1 MYSGQTI
8 DLARIASD
16 YDIDHIYP
24 QSLVKDDSL
33 ENRVLVKRELNDA
46 KADRYPIGEG
56 IRTQMRAFWADL
68 RKRGF
73 IGEEKYR
80 RLTRNTPFTDSE
92 RAGFYCPPAGRNR
105 SAAKIVADL
114 LKRRYG
120 DNRVVY
126 VKAGNVAAFR
136 RHSGCCRTVRSAR
149 REMQGRA
156 DATGSALCQVPPGQR
171 LPPRQDAYLNIVV
184 GNVYHLKFTSNPLF
198 FVRTAERYSM
208 NRVFD
213 GNVVRGGET
222 AWKAGEEGSIGTV
235 RRMMRKNNIL
245 VSRFAREVTGG
256 LFDQLIVSSQKGS
269 NLAPSSRATRG

>member
-1 MYSGQTI
+1 MTRHSCASDKLYLYFIQQGKCMYSGQTI

-105 SAAKIVADL
+105 SGGQD
-114 LKRRYG
+114 RR
-120 DNRVVY
+120 RSF
-126 VKAGNVAAFR
+126 KAPLWGQPGRLCQSRQCSCFSPGTAVAAGR
-136 RHSGCCRTVRSAR
+136 YAVLGGS
-149 REMQGRA
+149 MQGRA

-171 LPPRQDAYLNIVV
+171 LPPRQRMLI
-184 GNVYHLKFTSNPLF
+184 LTSLS
-198 FVRTAERYSM
+198 AM
-208 NRVFD
+208 
-213 GNVVRGGET
+213 
-222 AWKAGEEGSIGTV
+222 SIT
-235 RRMMRKNNIL
+235 
-245 VSRFAREVTGG
+245 
-256 LFDQLIVSSQKGS
+256 
-269 NLAPSSRATRG
+269 